1 MRHFSSAAFLI
12 VVALL
17 LPSRATAD
25 LSVATQTNFGPGVF
39 NSMSIQPF
47 DPALGTLNSVNVT
60 LDGQVTASATAFPCG
75 LQGSDGCPF
84 TLTLDQNFFGI
95 SPAFFSF
102 GTDAQ
107 FVFDGIGID
116 ASFIQSY
123 SYTFTFD
130 AFTDNILNGF
140 TFPNFSPLGVGNAAQ
155 IIPPADINGTRASF
169 LPTLVGLNEIDDLL
183 IATPSAATV
192 QNYND
197 AGTLN
202 IQYNYTPAPAP
213 VPEPASLLLIM
224 TGIGSLITRK
234 LFSAN

>member
-25 LSVATQTNFGPGVF
+25 SSVATQTNFGPGIF
-39 NSMSIQPF
+39 NPMVIQPF

-60 LDGQVTASATAFPCG
+60 LDGQVTASATAFICG

-140 TFPNFSPLGVGNAAQ
+140 TLPNFSPLGVGNAAQ
-155 IIPPADINGTRASF
+155 IIPPVDINGTRASF

-192 QNYND
+192 LNYND
-197 AGTLN
+197 AGTLVVE
-202 IQYNYTPAPAP
+202 YNYTPAP
-213 VPEPASLLLIM
+213 VPEPGSLLLII

>member
-25 LSVATQTNFGPGVF
+25 LSVATQTNFGPGIF
-39 NSMSIQPF
+39 NPMVIQPF

-75 LQGSDGCPF
+75 IQGSDGCPF
-84 TLTLDQNFFGI
+84 TLTLDQNFFGR

-102 GTDAQ
+102 DTDAQ

-116 ASFIQSY
+116 ASFIQNY

-130 AFTDNILNGF
+130 SFTDFVGF
-140 TFPNFSPLGVGNAAQ
+140 TFPNLLPLGGNATQ

-183 IATPSAATV
+183 IATPSAATA

-197 AGTLN
+197 AGTLVV
-202 IQYNYTPAPAP
+202 QYNYTPAPT
-213 VPEPASLLLIM
+213 PEPASLLLII